1 MNRKGGENKMEQ
13 SREEMHERI
22 MKASDRKI
30 LRRQMELLAEYS
42 RTCGIE
48 RAPEASQVMVCV
60 HKELVKTNR
69 IFFVRVQIAFFT
81 FLYFFK
87 RFAIKRVKFI
97 KG

>member
-1 MNRKGGENKMEQ
+1 MEQ
-13 SREEMHERI
+13 SREEMHEKI

-48 RAPEASQVMVCV
+48 RTPEASREMVCV

-69 IFFVRVQIAFFT
+69 FFFVRFTIVFFT
-81 FLYFFK
+81 FFYFFK
-87 RFAIKRVKFI
+87 RFAIKRIKLVKR
-97 KG
+97 

>member
-1 MNRKGGENKMEQ
+1 MEQ
-13 SREEMHERI
+13 SREEMHEKI

-48 RAPEASQVMVCV
+48 RAPEASQAMVCV
-60 HKELVKTNR
+60 HKELVKTKYL
-69 IFFVRVQIAFFT
+69 FFVRVQIAFFA

-87 RFAIKRVKFI
+87 RFAVKRIKFI
-97 KG
+97 RAK